1 MSNET
6 IDKKAFAV
14 DLKLVWAAAAFIAW
28 GVYQGT
34 NRLNEM
40 ESNIKALQDAPARV
54 AQIERTQIET
64 DNTVKILKDDVGN
77 IKDRMKTMEGDIA
90 YIRQQVTIL
99 ATSQGGKR

>member
-40 ESNIKALQDAPARV
+40 ESNIKALQDAPSRIV
-54 AQIERTQIET
+54 QIERAQLDA
-64 DNTVKILKDDVGN
+64 DNTIKILKDDVGN
-77 IKDRMKTMEGDIA
+77 IKDGMKTIEGDVA
-90 YIRQQVTIL
+90 YIRQQITIL
-99 ATSQGGKR
+99 STQERNR